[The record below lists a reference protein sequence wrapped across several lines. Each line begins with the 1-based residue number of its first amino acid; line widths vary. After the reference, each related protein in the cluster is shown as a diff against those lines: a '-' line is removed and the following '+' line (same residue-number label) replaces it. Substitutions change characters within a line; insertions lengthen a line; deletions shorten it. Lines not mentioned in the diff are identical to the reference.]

1 MTRFKK
7 ELIARNVLLEETV
20 SYLPFEHIECSIVHA
35 ESASVYYYDNRIGKY
50 WVHYG
55 RHMHVASVTYE
66 DEELD

>member
-20 SYLPFEHIECSIVHA
+20 PYLPFEHIECSIVHP

-55 RHMHVASVTYE
+55 RHMHVVSVTYE
-66 DEELD
+66 DEDLM